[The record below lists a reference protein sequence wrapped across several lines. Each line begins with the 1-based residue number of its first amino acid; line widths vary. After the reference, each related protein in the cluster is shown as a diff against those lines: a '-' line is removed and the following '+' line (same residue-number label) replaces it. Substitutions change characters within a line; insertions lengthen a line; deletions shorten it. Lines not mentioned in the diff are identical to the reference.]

1 MVQLDEFPTGERAQD
16 FLRSRKIVWLA
27 TLHPGGKPHIV
38 PVWFLCDQDAVYI
51 LSQPGAQKVKN
62 LLANP
67 KCSLAVDDSEN
78 GHQPVAMDGIASLE
92 PAMLS
97 EELLDRYFVKYR
109 EMLAA
114 MNWTADRMVS
124 EYSRVIRVMP
134 TRFLKVT

>member
-1 MVQLDEFPTGERAQD
+1 VVQLDESPSAERTRD
-16 FLRSRKIVWLA
+16 LLRRRKIVWFA
-27 TLHPGGKPHIV
+27 TVHPEQKPHIV
-38 PVWFLCDQDAVYI
+38 PVWFLWDQDAVYI